1 MRDEDG
7 FAEFATGNARRLRHI
22 ARLLTGDE
30 HRAEDLLQ
38 IALARTYRRWD
49 RISRS
54 DDPLSYVRRVLV
66 NAHTDWWRRRWRH
79 ELPTERIP
87 DSAAGGDLAGDQAN
101 RDELLRALATLT
113 ARERAVVVLRYYAD
127 LPEVEV
133 ARTLGV
139 ATGTV
144 KSTAA
149 RALGKLRV
157 SPELADSRPVRPAE
171 TPREAR

>member
-49 RISRS
+49 RISRY
-54 DDPLSYVRRVLV
+54 DDPVAYVRRVLV

-79 ELPTERIP
+79 ELPTGQLP
-87 DSAAGGDLAGDQAN
+87 DGPAGGDLAADHAD
-101 RDELLRALATLT
+101 RDLLARALAGLSP
-113 ARERAVVVLRYYAD
+113 RERAVVVLRYYAD
-127 LPEVEV
+127 LSEADI

-139 ATGTV
+139 TAGTV
-144 KSTAA
+144 KSTSS
-149 RALGKLRV
+149 RALAKLRI
-157 SPELADSRPVRPAE
+157 SPALAE
-171 TPREAR
+171 TTDTTREVR

>member
-38 IALARTYRRWD
+38 VALARTYRRWD
-49 RISRS
+49 RISRH
-54 DDPLSYVRRVLV
+54 DDPLAYVRRVLV

-79 ELPTERIP
+79 ELPSGRLP
-87 DSAAGGDLAGDQAN
+87 DGPAGGDLAAEQADRDQLA
-101 RDELLRALATLT
+101 RALATLT
-113 ARERAVVVLRYYAD
+113 SRERTVVVLRYYAD
-127 LPEVEV
+127 LTEADI

-139 ATGTV
+139 AAGTV
-144 KSTAA
+144 KSTSA
-149 RALGKLRV
+149 RALAKLRI
-157 SPELADSRPVRPAE
+157 SPQLADAE
-171 TPREAR
+171 QATTAEPTREVL

>member
-7 FAEFATGNARRLRHI
+7 FAEFAGGNARRLRHI

-38 IALARTYRRWD
+38 VALARTYRRWD
-49 RISRS
+49 RVSRY
-54 DDPLSYVRRVLV
+54 DDPLAYVRRVLV

-79 ELPTERIP
+79 EQPTAQLPDTP
-87 DSAAGGDLAGDQAN
+87 AGGDLAADHASRDQLA
-101 RDELLRALATLT
+101 RALATLT
-113 ARERAVVVLRYYAD
+113 TRERAVVVLRYYAD
-127 LPEVEV
+127 LTEVDI

-144 KSTAA
+144 KSTSA
-149 RALGKLRV
+149 RALAKLRI
-157 SPELADSRPVRPAE
+157 SPELADAE
-171 TPREAR
+171 TTREVL